1 MTTEQD
7 QSTTEDRPNKATSS
21 TTDRPIASGDGR
33 SASFAVSGPDS
44 PATDDSNDSGPY
56 IDDIAPRRTRD
67 FGDLTRAGLSL
78 LMAAV
83 VMVFAVYLGGMT
95 RGVESDAHTAAQ
107 AINWLAAF
115 PSTVLTQLATTV
127 IVVIVLAQLLLARE
141 WLQAAV
147 SALAMFAGYG
157 IVWVISTA
165 ISSLNDF
172 TLPMA
177 LVSAATSYGSGLLPD
192 IYAGMASFLTA
203 AGPRRTRST
212 VKWSWNILYAIA
224 AVMVVLSWH
233 SVTGMLVSMAAGRT
247 VGMLIRFVVGTQ
259 NKGVWGQDLV
269 AALKGIGLDTASLI
283 RHQEPGVGHGSLA
296 VTLDDDLAEGSR
308 IYDLDTT
315 DNRRFI
321 VSVIDAQT
329 HTVGYLKQ
337 LWDWVRFTS
346 VSIRRDRSVR
356 DAVQHHFAMLLGL
369 HNIKLPAPAP
379 YGIADTDE
387 SAILVLDA
395 HTIELPANLNTL
407 TKADAVAYM
416 RYLSVASRLQIP
428 GAYMPSLPVGSRR
441 GYTHRRITPD
451 TLARLEDGTA
461 VIAGWLNGDNAS
473 GPANTALDKVQLLV
487 LFAALIGVEPAVEA
501 AREAWGD
508 TTLTALAPFIQKVAV
523 PSPTRALESWDKQL
537 LKGLRSR
544 ITALADEETV
554 ESAEPVTLARFSWRS
569 MITMLLVIVAVVVVF
584 TQLKPEEIITALT
597 NANPLMAVVTLAFGV
612 CGWIGSSISL
622 GSLMARHK
630 RDNMGVFM
638 SQVAG
643 GFATVSMPAGVG
655 PSFVNLQ
662 FLRKSGYRNTPA
674 TAIMSAALVVY
685 YAVYFSMLVIIGLF
699 TGRNMFSGAI
709 PTNTLVIVLGVVVVV
724 LSIAMMIPPLR
735 HWVTRRLMPLAKTYI
750 NQLLDVLSQPRQL
763 TVSCLGALFQNAT
776 TGLAFWAALQAF
788 GHSSNPIETT
798 FVFLL
803 AYALGSAVPTPGGL
817 GGVEAALTFAFVAV
831 GVPQGVALSATL
843 LHRVVFYWL
852 RIPLGAAAMKWL
864 DKHNLV

>member
-95 RGVESDAHTAAQ
+95 HGVESDAHTAAQ
-107 AINWLAAF
+107 VINWLADF
-115 PSTVLTQLATTV
+115 PSTVLTQLATIV
-127 IVVIVLAQLLLARE
+127 IVIIVLAQLLLARE

-157 IVWVISTA
+157 MVWVVSTA

-308 IYDLDTT
+308 IYDLDTA

-356 DAVQHHFAMLLGL
+356 DAVQHHFAMLR
-369 HNIKLPAPAP
+369 
-379 YGIADTDE
+379 
-387 SAILVLDA
+387 VC
-395 HTIELPANLNTL
+395 TISNCPRPHPT
-407 TKADAVAYM
+407 
-416 RYLSVASRLQIP
+416 ASP
-428 GAYMPSLPVGSRR
+428 
-441 GYTHRRITPD
+441 
-451 TLARLEDGTA
+451 
-461 VIAGWLNGDNAS
+461 
-473 GPANTALDKVQLLV
+473 
-487 LFAALIGVEPAVEA
+487 
-501 AREAWGD
+501 
-508 TTLTALAPFIQKVAV
+508 
-523 PSPTRALESWDKQL
+523 
-537 LKGLRSR
+537 
-544 ITALADEETV
+544 
-554 ESAEPVTLARFSWRS
+554 
-569 MITMLLVIVAVVVVF
+569 
-584 TQLKPEEIITALT
+584 
-597 NANPLMAVVTLAFGV
+597 
-612 CGWIGSSISL
+612 
-622 GSLMARHK
+622 
-630 RDNMGVFM
+630 
-638 SQVAG
+638 
-643 GFATVSMPAGVG
+643 
-655 PSFVNLQ
+655 
-662 FLRKSGYRNTPA
+662 
-674 TAIMSAALVVY
+674 
-685 YAVYFSMLVIIGLF
+685 
-699 TGRNMFSGAI
+699 I
-709 PTNTLVIVLGVVVVV
+709 PTNPRFWCWMHTP
-724 LSIAMMIPPLR
+724 SNCPP
-735 HWVTRRLMPLAKTYI
+735 T
-750 NQLLDVLSQPRQL
+750 
-763 TVSCLGALFQNAT
+763 
-776 TGLAFWAALQAF
+776 
-788 GHSSNPIETT
+788 
-798 FVFLL
+798 
-803 AYALGSAVPTPGGL
+803 
-817 GGVEAALTFAFVAV
+817 
-831 GVPQGVALSATL
+831 
-843 LHRVVFYWL
+843 
-852 RIPLGAAAMKWL
+852 
-864 DKHNLV
+864 

>member
-1 MTTEQD
+1 
-7 QSTTEDRPNKATSS
+7 
-21 TTDRPIASGDGR
+21 
-33 SASFAVSGPDS
+33 
-44 PATDDSNDSGPY
+44 
-56 IDDIAPRRTRD
+56 
-67 FGDLTRAGLSL
+67 
-78 LMAAV
+78 MA
-83 VMVFAVYLGGMT
+83 
-95 RGVESDAHTAAQ
+95 
-107 AINWLAAF
+107 
-115 PSTVLTQLATTV
+115 
-127 IVVIVLAQLLLARE
+127 
-141 WLQAAV
+141 
-147 SALAMFAGYG
+147 
-157 IVWVISTA
+157 
-165 ISSLNDF
+165 
-172 TLPMA
+172 
-177 LVSAATSYGSGLLPD
+177 
-192 IYAGMASFLTA
+192 
-203 AGPRRTRST
+203 
-212 VKWSWNILYAIA
+212 
-224 AVMVVLSWH
+224 
-233 SVTGMLVSMAAGRT
+233 
-247 VGMLIRFVVGTQ
+247 
-259 NKGVWGQDLV
+259 
-269 AALKGIGLDTASLI
+269 
-283 RHQEPGVGHGSLA
+283 
-296 VTLDDDLAEGSR
+296 
-308 IYDLDTT
+308 
-315 DNRRFI
+315 
-321 VSVIDAQT
+321 
-329 HTVGYLKQ
+329 
-337 LWDWVRFTS
+337 
-346 VSIRRDRSVR
+346 
-356 DAVQHHFAMLLGL
+356 
-369 HNIKLPAPAP
+369 
-379 YGIADTDE
+379 
-387 SAILVLDA
+387 
-395 HTIELPANLNTL
+395 
-407 TKADAVAYM
+407 
-416 RYLSVASRLQIP
+416 
-428 GAYMPSLPVGSRR
+428 
-441 GYTHRRITPD
+441 
-451 TLARLEDGTA
+451 
-461 VIAGWLNGDNAS
+461 
-473 GPANTALDKVQLLV
+473 
-487 LFAALIGVEPAVEA
+487 A

-662 FLRKSGYRNTPA
+662 FLRKSGYRNTQA

-864 DKHNLV
+864 DRHNLV

>member
-259 NKGVWGQDLV
+259 NKGVWGKDLV
-269 AALKGIGLDTASLI
+269 AVLSSIGLETTSLI
-283 RHQEPGVGHGSLA
+283 RHQEPES
-296 VTLDDDLAEGSR
+296 
-308 IYDLDTT
+308 
-315 DNRRFI
+315 
-321 VSVIDAQT
+321 
-329 HTVGYLKQ
+329 
-337 LWDWVRFTS
+337 
-346 VSIRRDRSVR
+346 
-356 DAVQHHFAMLLGL
+356 AMLIVC
-369 HNIKLPAPAP
+369 H
-379 YGIADTDE
+379 
-387 SAILVLDA
+387 
-395 HTIELPANLNTL
+395 
-407 TKADAVAYM
+407 
-416 RYLSVASRLQIP
+416 
-428 GAYMPSLPVGSRR
+428 VG
-441 GYTHRRITPD
+441 
-451 TLARLEDGTA
+451 
-461 VIAGWLNGDNAS
+461 
-473 GPANTALDKVQLLV
+473 
-487 LFAALIGVEPAVEA
+487 
-501 AREAWGD
+501 
-508 TTLTALAPFIQKVAV
+508 
-523 PSPTRALESWDKQL
+523 
-537 LKGLRSR
+537 
-544 ITALADEETV
+544 
-554 ESAEPVTLARFSWRS
+554 
-569 MITMLLVIVAVVVVF
+569 
-584 TQLKPEEIITALT
+584 
-597 NANPLMAVVTLAFGV
+597 
-612 CGWIGSSISL
+612 
-622 GSLMARHK
+622 
-630 RDNMGVFM
+630 
-638 SQVAG
+638 
-643 GFATVSMPAGVG
+643 
-655 PSFVNLQ
+655 
-662 FLRKSGYRNTPA
+662 
-674 TAIMSAALVVY
+674 
-685 YAVYFSMLVIIGLF
+685 
-699 TGRNMFSGAI
+699 
-709 PTNTLVIVLGVVVVV
+709 
-724 LSIAMMIPPLR
+724 
-735 HWVTRRLMPLAKTYI
+735 
-750 NQLLDVLSQPRQL
+750 
-763 TVSCLGALFQNAT
+763 
-776 TGLAFWAALQAF
+776 
-788 GHSSNPIETT
+788 
-798 FVFLL
+798 
-803 AYALGSAVPTPGGL
+803 
-817 GGVEAALTFAFVAV
+817 
-831 GVPQGVALSATL
+831 
-843 LHRVVFYWL
+843 
-852 RIPLGAAAMKWL
+852 
-864 DKHNLV
+864 

>member
-1 MTTEQD
+1 MTTEQE
-7 QSTTEDRPNKATSS
+7 QSTTEDRPDKATSS

-107 AINWLAAF
+107 VINWLADF
-115 PSTVLTQLATTV
+115 PSTVLTQLATIV
-127 IVVIVLAQLLLARE
+127 IVIIVLAQLLLARE

-157 IVWVISTA
+157 MVWVISTA

-233 SVTGMLVSMAAGRT
+233 SVTGMLVSIAAGRT

-416 RYLSVASRLQIP
+416 RYLSVASR
-428 GAYMPSLPVGSRR
+428 R

-612 CGWIGSSISL
+612 CGWIGS
-622 GSLMARHK
+622 LMARHK
-630 RDNMGVFM
+630 RDNMGVCM

>member
-7 QSTTEDRPNKATSS
+7 QSTTEDRPNKAISS

-416 RYLSVASRLQIP
+416 RYLSVASR
-428 GAYMPSLPVGSRR
+428 R

-501 AREAWGD
+501 ARAELARATTNLQD
-508 TTLTALAPFIQKVAV
+508 TELFAPQDGVVLTRVHEIGAVVQGGQTVYTVTLNNPVWIRAYVTQPNLGNIRPGQEVLLSIDATPDKTYRGRIGFI
-523 PSPTRALESWDKQL
+523 SPTAEFTPK
-537 LKGLRSR
+537 
-544 ITALADEETV
+544 TV
-554 ESAEPVTLARFSWRS
+554 ETKEVRNDLVFRFRVIADDPDNVMRQGMPVT
-569 MITMLLVIVAVVVVF
+569 
-584 TQLKPEEIITALT
+584 
-597 NANPLMAVVTLAFGV
+597 VTL
-612 CGWIGSSISL
+612 
-622 GSLMARHK
+622 RK
-630 RDNMGVFM
+630 D
-638 SQVAG
+638 G
-643 GFATVSMPAGVG
+643 GKP
-655 PSFVNLQ
+655 
-662 FLRKSGYRNTPA
+662 
-674 TAIMSAALVVY
+674 
-685 YAVYFSMLVIIGLF
+685 
-699 TGRNMFSGAI
+699 
-709 PTNTLVIVLGVVVVV
+709 
-724 LSIAMMIPPLR
+724 
-735 HWVTRRLMPLAKTYI
+735 
-750 NQLLDVLSQPRQL
+750 
-763 TVSCLGALFQNAT
+763 
-776 TGLAFWAALQAF
+776 
-788 GHSSNPIETT
+788 
-798 FVFLL
+798 
-803 AYALGSAVPTPGGL
+803 
-817 GGVEAALTFAFVAV
+817 
-831 GVPQGVALSATL
+831 
-843 LHRVVFYWL
+843 
-852 RIPLGAAAMKWL
+852 
-864 DKHNLV
+864 

>member
-177 LVSAATSYGSGLLPD
+177 LVSAATSYGSGLLP
-192 IYAGMASFLTA
+192 SFLTA

-269 AALKGIGLDTASLI
+269 AALKGIGLDTASLS

-416 RYLSVASRLQIP
+416 RYLSVA
-428 GAYMPSLPVGSRR
+428 SRR

-662 FLRKSGYRNTPA
+662 FLRKSGYRNTQA

>member
-7 QSTTEDRPNKATSS
+7 QSTTEDRPDKATSS

-107 AINWLAAF
+107 VINWLADF
-115 PSTVLTQLATTV
+115 PSTVLTQLATIV
-127 IVVIVLAQLLLARE
+127 IVIIVLAQLLLARE

-157 IVWVISTA
+157 MVWVVSTA

-416 RYLSVASRLQIP
+416 RYLSVASR
-428 GAYMPSLPVGSRR
+428 R

-612 CGWIGSSISL
+612 CGWIGSAVFPRFPLGRAQRGKISL

>member
-1 MTTEQD
+1 MTTEQE
-7 QSTTEDRPNKATSS
+7 QSTTEDRPDKATSS

-107 AINWLAAF
+107 VINWLADF
-115 PSTVLTQLATTV
+115 PSTVLTQLATIV
-127 IVVIVLAQLLLARE
+127 IIVLAQLLLARE

-157 IVWVISTA
+157 MVWVVSTA

-416 RYLSVASRLQIP
+416 RYLSVASR
-428 GAYMPSLPVGSRR
+428 R

-523 PSPTRALESWDKQL
+523 PSPTRAGILGQAAAQ
-537 LKGLRSR
+537 G
-544 ITALADEETV
+544 
-554 ESAEPVTLARFSWRS
+554 
-569 MITMLLVIVAVVVVF
+569 
-584 TQLKPEEIITALT
+584 PEE
-597 NANPLMAVVTLAFGV
+597 
-612 CGWIGSSISL
+612 SYH
-622 GSLMARHK
+622 R
-630 RDNMGVFM
+630 
-638 SQVAG
+638 AG
-643 GFATVSMPAGVG
+643 
-655 PSFVNLQ
+655 
-662 FLRKSGYRNTPA
+662 
-674 TAIMSAALVVY
+674 
-685 YAVYFSMLVIIGLF
+685 
-699 TGRNMFSGAI
+699 
-709 PTNTLVIVLGVVVVV
+709 
-724 LSIAMMIPPLR
+724 
-735 HWVTRRLMPLAKTYI
+735 
-750 NQLLDVLSQPRQL
+750 
-763 TVSCLGALFQNAT
+763 
-776 TGLAFWAALQAF
+776 
-788 GHSSNPIETT
+788 
-798 FVFLL
+798 
-803 AYALGSAVPTPGGL
+803 
-817 GGVEAALTFAFVAV
+817 
-831 GVPQGVALSATL
+831 
-843 LHRVVFYWL
+843 
-852 RIPLGAAAMKWL
+852 
-864 DKHNLV
+864 

>member
-259 NKGVWGQDLV
+259 NKG
-269 AALKGIGLDTASLI
+269 
-283 RHQEPGVGHGSLA
+283 
-296 VTLDDDLAEGSR
+296 
-308 IYDLDTT
+308 
-315 DNRRFI
+315 
-321 VSVIDAQT
+321 
-329 HTVGYLKQ
+329 
-337 LWDWVRFTS
+337 
-346 VSIRRDRSVR
+346 
-356 DAVQHHFAMLLGL
+356 FAMLLGL

-407 TKADAVAYM
+407 TQADAVAYM
-416 RYLSVASRLQIP
+416 RYLSVAN
-428 GAYMPSLPVGSRR
+428 RR

-461 VIAGWLNGDNAS
+461 VIAGWLNGDSAS
-473 GPANTALDKVQLLV
+473 GPANTALDKVQLLA
-487 LFAALIGVEPAVEA
+487 LFAALIGVKPAVAA

-508 TTLTALAPFIQKVAV
+508 TTLTTLAPFIQKVAV
-523 PSPTRALESWDKQL
+523 PSPTRALGTWDKQL
-537 LKGLRSR
+537 LKELRDH
-544 ITALADEETV
+544 INTIIDEETA

-622 GSLMARHK
+622 GALMDRNR
-630 RDNMGVFM
+630 RDNTGVFM

-685 YAVYFSMLVIIGLF
+685 YAVYFSMLVLIGLF
-699 TGRNMFSGAI
+699 TSRNMFSGAI
-709 PTNTLVIVLGVVVVV
+709 PTNTLVLVLGVVVVV

-788 GHSSNPIETT
+788 GYSSNPIETT